1 MHLVFA
7 GDVRYLL
14 PVEQD
19 LSQNPCLVLRFQAAT
34 FLSFRFV
41 FFCHK
46 AFPCLEIYTLLA
58 LTFSSKLRVSATSP
72 EVAIQIVIVI
82 ASTVFSDMIQVL
94 GHPDLIADGG
104 VLVHLPVAFVGECAA
119 VCHAVVI
126 HTVFGANVLCTP
138 AVALFGTCRKAN
150 CGNS

>member
-58 LTFSSKLRVSATSP
+58 LTFSSKLRVSATPDVKVS
-72 EVAIQIVIVI
+72 EKNCRC
-82 ASTVFSDMIQVL
+82 VL
-94 GHPDLIADGG
+94 GELEKKYTFRDLAKAAMNADDSALI
-104 VLVHLPVAFVGECAA
+104 VYVTEASARCGE
-119 VCHAVVI
+119 
-126 HTVFGANVLCTP
+126 T
-138 AVALFGTCRKAN
+138 K
-150 CGNS
+150 